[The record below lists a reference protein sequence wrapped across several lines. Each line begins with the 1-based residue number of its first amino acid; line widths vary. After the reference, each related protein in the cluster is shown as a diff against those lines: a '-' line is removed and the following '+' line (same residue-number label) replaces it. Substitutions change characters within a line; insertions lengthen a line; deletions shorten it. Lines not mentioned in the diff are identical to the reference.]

1 MRKIFVFSLTEFC
14 FLCSFFVMFVFIY
27 LFYSLDIYAIKKIER
42 LIMSD
47 LNKIKVVIF
56 EKTKSQ

>member
-1 MRKIFVFSLTEFC
+1 
-14 FLCSFFVMFVFIY
+14 MFVFIY